1 MKHEIQSVKQSITFT
16 QYEVDTLKE
25 KAETNM
31 KEMKGGLEELNK
43 NIVALKVQLNS
54 EIEKKKHQ
62 ARTVHSSR
70 KLTFQQFKR
79 GGG

>member
-16 QYEVDTLKE
+16 QYKVDTLKE

-43 NIVALKVQLNS
+43 KIVALKVQLNA
-54 EIEKKKHQ
+54 EIEKKNHQ